1 MSGKNSQRLSNQVIG
16 LILSLYFGI
25 AVALTLVQLFSEF
38 KQEKDNLTHQIMGLS
53 DTFSPTITEALW
65 AYQNEQVAAALEGLY
80 KNAEVYGV
88 IISNSDGELWQVGYS
103 IADDGE
109 VTLHRSPD
117 KTPKILDLTKAYHQL
132 YAYTLELTHIEG
144 ETVENVGSM
153 SMYYSSSTVIDR
165 TWQTFVITIIGAILK
180 TLCLWVISV
189 LVINRLISK
198 PLNQL
203 KDDINNVD
211 VQSVDSN
218 ILENYQPLSSKNNEL
233 LELGESFKTFCKAL
247 IESNQE
253 VSRYRGDLED
263 KVEKR
268 TESLNVALKELT
280 ESNKIKSDFLAVMSH
295 EIRTPMSAV
304 IGTAQVLKKT
314 PLTEEQAK
322 LVETITYGGKTLI
335 ALINDIL
342 NFSKMEAGKLE
353 LESIPLNVIELIGH
367 NVDVF
372 SSTAHDKGIELTFDH
387 KDDPPLLVNGD
398 PTRLSQV
405 ISNLLGNAI
414 KFTEEGS
421 VKVSLCDVEEINEDI
436 KFSIVITDTGIG
448 LTEEQQD
455 GLFEAFSQADSSTTR
470 KYGGTGLGLTIC
482 QRLVNAMG
490 GQILVESDGS
500 SGSTFSISLQLP
512 KATEV
517 NNQSS
522 LDTDSVSDTEEA
534 QSSEPSPSVRVLLVD
549 DVPLNLQ
556 IAQALLEHSGFHVLT
571 AGDGE
576 EAIKQ
581 YQEHRDAID
590 IILMDCLMPKMDG
603 YEATR
608 QMRSIEQQRGLPA
621 TPIVALTANA
631 YSQAREQCIAAG
643 MNDFLTKPVL
653 RDELLKTLSHYLHS
667 LDEAMPEPLGCCAA
681 GKRPDYS
688 AVLGLLADELGE
700 EALRSL
706 LTSFTRQAHALL
718 GKTREALQRSD
729 TRSACQHLESLQK
742 ACSTLE
748 LESLRVEIQS
758 LLALAESP
766 AGISHDSLAVL
777 ESHLQEL
784 SEHAPVAP

>member
-1 MSGKNSQRLSNQVIG
+1 MSGKSSQSLSKHVIG

-38 KQEKDNLTHQIMGLS
+38 KQEKDNLTHQITGLAA
-53 DTFSPTITEALW
+53 TFSPTITEALW
-65 AYQNEQVAAALEGLY
+65 AFQNEQVDATLKGLY
-80 KNAEVYGV
+80 KNAEVYGAV
-88 IISNSDGELWQVGYS
+88 ITSVEGEIWQVGYS

-109 VTLHRSPD
+109 VISHTQPEITS
-117 KTPKILDLTKAYHQL
+117 KTLDLSKAYHQL
-132 YAYTLELTHIEG
+132 YSYTLELKQKGVYEL
-144 ETVENVGSM
+144 ETVGRIDI
-153 SMYYSSSTVIDR
+153 YYSSSTVIDR
-165 TWQTFVITIIGAILK
+165 TWQTFIITIIGAILK

-203 KDDINNVD
+203 KDDISNVD
-211 VQSVDSN
+211 VKSVDSN
-218 ILENYQPLSSKNNEL
+218 ILENYQPLSAKNNEL
-233 LELGESFKTFCKAL
+233 LELGESFKTFCTAL

-253 VSRYRGDLED
+253 VSRYREDLED
-263 KVEKR
+263 KVEER
-268 TESLNVALKELT
+268 TESLNNALKELT
-280 ESNKIKSDFLAVMSH
+280 ESNKVKSDFLAVMSH

-314 PLTEEQAK
+314 QLTEEQAK

-353 LESIPLNVIELIGH
+353 LESIPLDVIDLVGH

-372 SSTAHDKGIELTFDH
+372 SSTAHDKGIDLSFDH
-387 KDDPPLLVNGD
+387 LNEHPPLLVKGD

-421 VKVSLCDVEEINEDI
+421 VKVSLCDVEEINDDI

-482 QRLVNAMG
+482 QRLVNAMDG
-490 GQILVESDGS
+490 EIRVESDGV
-500 SGSTFSISLQLP
+500 SGSTFTISIQLP
-512 KATEV
+512 KAIEENT
-517 NNQSS
+517 QIT
-522 LDTDSVSDTEEA
+522 LDTDTDSGAEEFSN
-534 QSSEPSPSVRVLLVD
+534 QEQRSNIKVLLVD

-556 IAQALLEHSGFHVLT
+556 IAQALLENSNFEVLT

-576 EAIKQ
+576 QAVEQ
-581 YQEHRDAID
+581 YKAHKDSID

-608 QMRSIEQQRGLPA
+608 CIRKIEEETQDQR
-621 TPIVALTANA
+621 TPIIALTANA
-631 YSQAREQCIAAG
+631 IEHVLEDCQKAG
-643 MNDFLTKPVL
+643 MDNCLSKPFEEKVLTDL
-653 RDELLKTLSHYLHS
+653 IHS
-667 LDEAMPEPLGCCAA
+667 YITD
-681 GKRPDYS
+681 
-688 AVLGLLADELGE
+688 
-700 EALRSL
+700 
-706 LTSFTRQAHALL
+706 
-718 GKTREALQRSD
+718 
-729 TRSACQHLESLQK
+729 
-742 ACSTLE
+742 
-748 LESLRVEIQS
+748 
-758 LLALAESP
+758 
-766 AGISHDSLAVL
+766 
-777 ESHLQEL
+777 
-784 SEHAPVAP
+784 

>member
-103 IADDGE
+103 IANDGE

-253 VSRYRGDLED
+253 VSRYREDLED

-353 LESIPLNVIELIGH
+353 LESVPLNVIELIGH

-608 QMRSIEQQRGLPA
+608 CIRQIEQEGQHQR
-621 TPIVALTANA
+621 TPIIALTANA
-631 YSQAREQCIAAG
+631 IEHVKEECQDAG
-643 MNDFLTKPVL
+643 MDDCLSKPFEEKVLINLIRSHL
-653 RDELLKTLSHYLHS
+653 RDEL
-667 LDEAMPEPLGCCAA
+667 
-681 GKRPDYS
+681 
-688 AVLGLLADELGE
+688 
-700 EALRSL
+700 
-706 LTSFTRQAHALL
+706 
-718 GKTREALQRSD
+718 
-729 TRSACQHLESLQK
+729 
-742 ACSTLE
+742 
-748 LESLRVEIQS
+748 
-758 LLALAESP
+758 
-766 AGISHDSLAVL
+766 IS
-777 ESHLQEL
+777 
-784 SEHAPVAP
+784 